1 MTNLLVGDFIDFIFL
16 KSFVVG
22 IGIPFLP
29 STRADKAL
37 FHYHSTQLFYDLSF
51 PFSLFC
57 GYLVVKFFVKTSFVA
72 YFIVSKFTVGCS
84 LAVKSLYLKSL
95 SLSSC
100 VLVPANSFASV
111 RYFYLAFISFFTSFW
126 PALAICLPWICNYF
140 LLLVTY
146 SLDKSVLFP
155 GFCSVFLLELPHFLL
170 LLKFFDL

>member
-51 PFSLFC
+51 SFSLFC
-57 GYLVVKFFVKTSFVA
+57 HCLSVA
-72 YFIVSKFTVGCS
+72 V
-84 LAVKSLYLKSL
+84 
-95 SLSSC
+95 SSC
-100 VLVPANSFASV
+100 VLVLANSFASV
-111 RYFYLAFISFFTSFW
+111 TYFYLTMTCFFTSFW
-126 PALAICLPWICNYF
+126 PALAICLSWICDYF

-146 SLDKSVLFP
+146 SLDKSVLFSRVL
-155 GFCSVFLLELPHFLL
+155 FRIFTRFLLISTSFY
-170 LLKFFDL
+170 